1 MKAFITG
8 STGFVGSRLV
18 DHLLTQGYEVTALV
32 RTFERA
38 RSLPRG
44 VHTLPGDIAQP
55 DSLRAGMLGA
65 DVVFH
70 VAALYKIGV
79 GAKERARMQRIN
91 VEGTRQTLELAAEL
105 GVPKIVYTSTVAVYG
120 NTQGQLVDETYKA
133 DGSWFVSEYE
143 RTKYLAHYEV
153 AAPLQQRGAPIVIV
167 CPGMVY
173 GPGDTSQWGW
183 VLRLYARRRLPV
195 MIGPDNAL
203 TWAHVDDIAAGHRLA
218 AEKGRP
224 GETYILAG
232 PAFTYR
238 ELFAAAER
246 ATGLSAPRVWLP
258 TQLAVGLARL
268 FERLHPPTAET
279 MRNLAGVSYLARADK
294 ARLELGWEPRS
305 VEEGMCGA
313 FEWLKTAP

>member
-1 MKAFITG
+1 MRAFVTG
-8 STGFVGSRLV
+8 GTGFVGRHLI
-18 DHLLTQGYEVTALV
+18 DHLLAHGYEVTALV

-38 RSLPRG
+38 LTLPRG
-44 VHTLPGDIAQP
+44 VRTVPGDVTQP
-55 DSLRAGMLGA
+55 ESLRAGMPGA

-91 VEGTRQTLELAAEL
+91 VEGTRQTLEAAVEL
-105 GVPKIVYTSTVAVYG
+105 GVPKIVYTSTVGVYG

-133 DGSWFVSEYE
+133 EGSSFESEYE

-153 AAPLQQRGAPIVIV
+153 AVPLQQRGAPLVIV

-173 GPGDTSQWGW
+173 GPGDTSQWGR
-183 VLRLYARRRLPV
+183 VLRLYASRRLPV

-203 TWAHVDDIAAGHRLA
+203 TWAHVDDIVAGHYLA
-218 AEKGRP
+218 AEKGRL

-232 PAFTYR
+232 PALTYR
-238 ELFAAAER
+238 EFFAAAEH
-246 ATGLSAPRVWLP
+246 ATGLPAPREWLP
-258 TQLAVGLARL
+258 TQLARGLARL
-268 FERLHPPTAET
+268 FERLHPSTAET

-294 ARLELGWEPRS
+294 ARRELGWEPRS
-305 VEEGMCGA
+305 VEEGMRGA
-313 FEWLKTAP
+313 FEWLKTGP